1 MESLV
6 VGSLQEAEATAH
18 ETLNAQQRLRLD
30 LAVQDPYQSHLE
42 EVVLSLQSQLKNQEM
57 GDDWQ
62 QIFHDSDEQ
71 DPSHL
76 ESSLVTPRY
85 C

>member
-18 ETLNAQQRLRLD
+18 ETLKAQQRLRLD

-57 GDDWQ
+57 GDDLLKEGRCFARQ
-62 QIFHDSDEQ
+62 KRVLPINYF
-71 DPSHL
+71 P
-76 ESSLVTPRY
+76 
-85 C
+85 